1 MTGAGAR
8 LTFLGTGTS
17 QGVPIIGCQ
26 CEVCRS
32 KDPRDK
38 RFRASALVEYQGLT
52 ILVDAGPDFRMQMLG
67 QGVRHLDAILLTH
80 NHKDHTGGLDDVR
93 SLNYIDRRAAEIYC
107 EKNVLEDLIREYPY
121 VFKFPKYPGA
131 PEWML
136 HVIDE
141 RPFVIRKET
150 AEKELVWVH
159 DVGYH
164 YRLPDGQLI
173 PTARSLDD
181 MIDDA
186 ELWRPEAGSGSPD
199 SSLRSAPPTRSA
211 SGPLPLTSRGW
222 LRSGLA
228 RPASGPQIESNAMIS
243 DGGQGPECAG
253 ADIYPD
259 RARSAGSP
267 GAFSGLAAKTDEDQ
281 VTIIPI
287 RGLHDRL
294 PVLGFRFG
302 DIAYITDM
310 SSIPE
315 SEFAKLEGLK
325 HLTLNT
331 VSYNTHHSHFSLQE
345 TLDLADRIRPE
356 HTWLTHLSHSFP
368 VHEAFQ
374 KELERMCQEQH
385 IHSIVRPA
393 YDGLVIE

>member
-1 MTGAGAR
+1 M
-8 LTFLGTGTS
+8 TFLGTGTS
-17 QGVPIIGCQ
+17 QGVPIIGCK

-32 KDPRDK
+32 KDERDK
-38 RFRASALVEYQGLT
+38 RFRASALVEYEGLT
-52 ILVDAGPDFRMQMLG
+52 ILVDAGPDFRMQMLRLG
-67 QGVRHLDAILLTH
+67 ISHLDAILLTH

-93 SLNYIDRRAAEIYC
+93 SLNYVDRRAAEIYC
-107 EKNVLEDLIREYPY
+107 ERSVLEDLIREYPY

-141 RPFVIRKET
+141 RPFIIRKDSSD
-150 AEKELVWVH
+150 KELVWVH

-181 MIDDA
+181 MID
-186 ELWRPEAGSGSPD
+186 EAPKAVAASSDGSTA
-199 SSLRSAPPTRSA
+199 SLRSAPPLASLRSA
-211 SGPLPLTSRGW
+211 PVPPLTVPRVAWVEPARLAATAPSSDSE
-222 LRSGLA
+222 RS
-228 RPASGPQIESNAMIS
+228 
-243 DGGQGPECAG
+243 D
-253 ADIYPD
+253 
-259 RARSAGSP
+259 AGSLRGTP
-267 GAFSGLAAKTDEDQ
+267 LSPPRGRRGVDSVPVSGGTI
-281 VTIIPI
+281 VTPI
-287 RGLHDRL
+287 RGLHDKL

-331 VSYNTHHSHFSLQE
+331 VSYKPHHSHFSLDE
-345 TLDLADRIRPE
+345 TLALADRIRPQF
-356 HTWLTHLSHSFP
+356 TWLTHLSHSFP
-368 VHEAFQ
+368 VHEQFSQ
-374 KELERMCQEQH
+374 ELKRLCAERN
-385 IHSIVRPA
+385 IHSVVQPA

>member
-1 MTGAGAR
+1 MKESSAR

-17 QGVPIIGCQ
+17 QGVPIIGCK
-26 CEVCRS
+26 CNVCRS
-32 KDPRDK
+32 SDERDK
-38 RFRASALVEYQGLT
+38 RFRASVFVEYGGLS
-52 ILVDAGPDFRMQMLG
+52 ILVDAGPDFRMQML
-67 QGVRHLDAILLTH
+67 RHDIAHLDAILLTH

-93 SLNYIDRRAAEIYC
+93 SLNYVDRRAAEIYC

-141 RPFVIRKET
+141 RPFIIRKDS
-150 AEKELVWVH
+150 ADKELVWVH

-164 YRLPDGQLI
+164 YRLHDGSLI
-173 PTARSLDD
+173 PTARCLDD
-181 MIDDA
+181 MIDQA
-186 ELWRPEAGSGSPD
+186 EVA
-199 SSLRSAPPTRSA
+199 SL
-211 SGPLPLTSRGW
+211 
-222 LRSGLA
+222 
-228 RPASGPQIESNAMIS
+228 
-243 DGGQGPECAG
+243 DGETTA
-253 ADIYPD
+253 
-259 RARSAGSP
+259 
-267 GAFSGLAAKTDEDQ
+267 

-287 RGLHDRL
+287 RGLHDKL

-315 SEFAKLEGLK
+315 SEFEKLKGLK

-331 VSYNTHHSHFSLQE
+331 VSYNRHHSHFSLEE
-345 TLDLADRIRPE
+345 TLELADRIQAE

-368 VHEAFQ
+368 VHEEF
-374 KELERMCQEQH
+374 CQELNRLCSEKNVR
-385 IHSIVRPA
+385 SIVQPA